1 MIDRYLSEVEQALRA
16 LRPLIVHEA
25 VTIERPE
32 GVELAYLTGRLT
44 FLDGSQLAIAEII
57 SPAVKTYR
65 FHYMD
70 RHQRLLLRW
79 DTAPHHRRL
88 KTFPFH
94 LHTAEGVGESQPV
107 NLPIVLRLIHDRLVT
122 HLETPT

>member
-25 VTIERPE
+25 LTIERPE
-32 GVELAYLTGRLT
+32 GIDLAYLKGRLT

-57 SPAVKTYR
+57 SPAAKTYR

-79 DTAPHHRRL
+79 DTAPHHRQV

-94 LHTAEGVGESQPV
+94 LHMEDRVIESTAV
-107 NLPIVLRLIHDRLVT
+107 NLPMVLNAIHD
-122 HLETPT
+122 HLIKHLGTS